1 MSSTV
6 VPTDSLISVTDVVDG
21 TPMHARVSVRT
32 FAREATPVVF
42 VHGLGMS
49 SRYLEPTMV
58 RLASTYPVAGPDL
71 PGFGR
76 SGSPRRALDLCELAM
91 ALATWMDVRGIG
103 PAVLVGNSYGCQ
115 VIVELVTREPQRA
128 LGLVLNAPTMDPSH
142 RSVLGQV
149 SRVIAD
155 IPFESLP
162 LATHVVR
169 DYLRAGPLRL
179 LATLRHALADRIEEK
194 LPAIVAP
201 TLVVCG
207 GRDPLVTEDWCVE
220 ATRLIGMSVPG
231 AAGATLV
238 VLPKASHAVPFD
250 DPESFARL
258 IDEFVGRVALAASS
272 AQAVQ
277 RAQRS

>member
-1 MSSTV
+1 MSSSV
-6 VPTDSLISVTDVVDG
+6 VPTDSLTSVNDVGGAV
-21 TPMHARVSVRT
+21 PMHARISART
-32 FAREATPVVF
+32 FGREATPLVF

-58 RLASTYPVAGPDL
+58 RLAGAHLVAGPDL

-76 SGSPRRALDLCELAM
+76 SGTPRRALDLRELAM
-91 ALATWMDVRGIG
+91 ALAGWMDGRGMG
-103 PAVLVGNSYGCQ
+103 PAVFIGNSYGCQ
-115 VIVELVTREPQRA
+115 VIVELAAQQPQRA
-128 LGLVLNAPTMDPSH
+128 IGLVLNAPTMDPAH
-142 RSVLGQV
+142 RTLVGQV
-149 SRVIAD
+149 SRVLAD

-162 LATHVVR
+162 LATHVLR

-194 LPAIVAP
+194 LPTIVAP

-207 GRDPLVTEDWCVE
+207 GRDPLVTERWCVE

-250 DPESFARL
+250 DPDSFARL
-258 IDEFVGRVALAASS
+258 IDEFVGRIPGTS
-272 AQAVQ
+272 
-277 RAQRS
+277 RSR

>member
-1 MSSTV
+1 MSSSV
-6 VPTDSLISVTDVVDG
+6 VPADSIKSVIDVVDG
-21 TPMHARVSVRT
+21 TPMHARVSEAA
-32 FAREATPVVF
+32 FAQDATPIVF

-58 RLASTYPVAGPDL
+58 RLAGAHPVAGPDL

-76 SGSPRRALDLCELAM
+76 SGTPRRALDLRELAM
-91 ALATWMDVRGIG
+91 ALAAWMDGRGMG
-103 PAVLVGNSYGCQ
+103 PAVFVGNSYGCQ
-115 VIVELVTREPQRA
+115 VIVELVTLQPHRA
-128 LGLVLNAPTMDPSH
+128 VGLVLNAPTMDPAH
-142 RSVLGQV
+142 RTVVGQV
-149 SRVIAD
+149 SRVLAD

-162 LATHVVR
+162 LATHVLR
-169 DYLRAGPLRL
+169 DYLRAGPMRL

-194 LPAIVAP
+194 LPTIVAP

-220 ATRLIGMSVPG
+220 ATRLVGMSVPG

-250 DPESFARL
+250 APDSFARL
-258 IDEFVGRVALAASS
+258 IDEFVGRIPGTN
-272 AQAVQ
+272 
-277 RAQRS
+277 RPR